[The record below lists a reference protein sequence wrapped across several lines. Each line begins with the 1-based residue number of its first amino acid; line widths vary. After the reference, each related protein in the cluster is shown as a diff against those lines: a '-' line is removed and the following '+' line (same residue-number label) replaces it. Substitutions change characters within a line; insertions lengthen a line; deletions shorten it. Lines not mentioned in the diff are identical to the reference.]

1 MNIDIFNMAAS
12 AMEHFKDGPGTAQV
26 RKVGLDIGAIAQVT
40 LPVGAG
46 IGYHKHEGNC
56 EVIYVVSGVGVCCDD
71 GEEYP
76 VSAGTVTYCPEGH
89 SHSMTNTG
97 DEPLVLLGILP
108 DVK

>member
-1 MNIDIFNMAAS
+1 MNLNIFDLPANEMPA
-12 AMEHFKDGPGTAQV
+12 FKDGPGTAQV
-26 RKVGLDIGAIAQVT
+26 RRVPLDIGAVAQVT
-40 LPVGAG
+40 LPKGTG

-71 GEEYP
+71 GVEYL
-76 VSAGTVTYCPEGH
+76 VKAGDTTYCPEGH